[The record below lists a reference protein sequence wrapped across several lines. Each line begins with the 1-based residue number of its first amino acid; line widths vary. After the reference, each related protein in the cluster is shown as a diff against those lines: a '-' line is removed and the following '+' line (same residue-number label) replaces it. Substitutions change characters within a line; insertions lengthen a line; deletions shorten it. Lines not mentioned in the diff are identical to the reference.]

1 MKKTKRNYA
10 IALLTVVIIAALL
23 FLRANHS
30 STQRIVSFFVSPT
43 PTSTPIPTATPTPS
57 PTPTTTPT
65 PTPLPTATPTPSPT
79 PTPLPQSSYESDFDN
94 ASSQYNVSKD
104 KLKKIA
110 ICESGINPGAVNGPY
125 GGMFQFTS
133 ETWVSTRRQ
142 MGRDE
147 NPDLR
152 FNAKE
157 SIDTA
162 AFKISNGGERAWLN
176 CL

>member
-1 MKKTKRNYA
+1 MKPKRNHIIVLLIVA
-10 IALLTVVIIAALL
+10 IITALLL
-23 FLRANHS
+23 FRASPS
-30 STQRIVSFFVSPT
+30 SRRIVSFFISPT
-43 PTSTPIPTATPTPS
+43 PTATPVPTATPTPS
-57 PTPTTTPT
+57 PTPTATPS

-79 PTPLPQSSYESDFDN
+79 PTPLPQSSYESDFDST
-94 ASSQYNVSKD
+94 SSEYNVSKD
-104 KLKKIA
+104 KLKRIA
-110 ICESGINPGAVNGPY
+110 LCESGINPAAVNGPY

-147 NPDLR
+147 NPELR

-162 AFKISNGGERAWLN
+162 AYKISIGGENAWAN

>member
-1 MKKTKRNYA
+1 MMKKRNY
-10 IALLTVVIIAALL
+10 IIAILVVVTFAISL
-23 FLRANHS
+23 FLRKNTPTS
-30 STQRIVSFFVSPT
+30 QRIISFFVSPT
-43 PTSTPIPTATPTPS
+43 PTMTPFPTATST
-57 PTPTTTPT
+57 PTPTPTSTPT
-65 PTPLPTATPTPSPT
+65 PTPLPTATPSPLPT
-79 PTPLPQSSYESDFDN
+79 PTPMPRSSYESDFDS

-110 ICESGINPGAVNGPY
+110 MCESGINPAAVNGPY
-125 GGMFQFTS
+125 GGMFQFTAD
-133 ETWVSTRRQ
+133 TWTSTRRQ

-162 AFKISNGGERAWLN
+162 AYKISVGGENAWAN

>member
-1 MKKTKRNYA
+1 MMKKRNY
-10 IALLTVVIIAALL
+10 IIAILVVAVCAILI
-23 FLRANHS
+23 FLCR
-30 STQRIVSFFVSPT
+30 STPTSRRIISFFVSPT
-43 PTSTPIPTATPTPS
+43 PTMTPLPTATPTPTPS
-57 PTPTTTPT
+57 PTNTPT
-65 PTPLPTATPTPSPT
+65 PTPLPTATPSPLPT
-79 PTPLPQSSYESDFDN
+79 PTSMPQSSYESDFDS

-110 ICESGINPGAVNGPY
+110 MCESGINPAAVNGPY
-125 GGMFQFTS
+125 GGMFQFAS
-133 ETWVSTRRQ
+133 DTWVSTRRQ

-147 NPDLR
+147 NPELR

-162 AFKISNGGERAWLN
+162 AYKISIGGENAWVN

>member
-1 MKKTKRNYA
+1 MTTKKNYI
-10 IALLTVVIIAALL
+10 IALLIVAIIAIL
-23 FLRANHS
+23 FLFRANPS
-30 STQRIVSFFVSPT
+30 SRHIVSFFISPT
-43 PTSTPIPTATPTPS
+43 PTATPVPTATPTPS
-57 PTPTTTPT
+57 PTPTATPS

-79 PTPLPQSSYESDFDN
+79 PTPLPQSSYESDFDS
-94 ASSQYNVSKD
+94 ASSEYNVSKD
-104 KLKKIA
+104 KLKRIA
-110 ICESGINPGAVNGPY
+110 LCESGINPAAINGPY

-157 SIDTA
+157 AIDTA
-162 AFKISNGGERAWLN
+162 AYKISNGGERAWLN

>member
-1 MKKTKRNYA
+1 MTNKRNHILSLLIVA
-10 IALLTVVIIAALL
+10 MIIALVLL
-23 FLRANHS
+23 RTNPTS
-30 STQRIVSFFVSPT
+30 SQRIVSFFISPT
-43 PTSTPIPTATPTPS
+43 PTMTPVPTATPTPS
-57 PTPTTTPT
+57 PTPTATPT
-65 PTPLPTATPTPSPT
+65 PTSLPTATPTPSPT
-79 PTPLPQSSYESDFDN
+79 PSPLPQSSYESDFDS

-110 ICESGINPGAVNGPY
+110 QCESGINPAAVNGPY
-125 GGMFQFTS
+125 GGMFQFTA

-142 MGRDE
+142 MGKDE

-162 AFKISNGGERAWLN
+162 AYKISNGGERAWLN

>member
-1 MKKTKRNYA
+1 MMTRRNY
-10 IALLTVVIIAALL
+10 IISALIVAVLAVFLLLRKNSPTSRRVI
-23 FLRANHS
+23 
-30 STQRIVSFFVSPT
+30 SFFISPT
-43 PTSTPIPTATPTPS
+43 PTATPIPTATST
-57 PTPTTTPT
+57 PTPTPTSTPT
-65 PTPLPTATPTPSPT
+65 PTPLPTATPSPLPT
-79 PTPLPQSSYESDFDN
+79 PTPMPQSSYESDFDS

-110 ICESGINPGAVNGPY
+110 MCESGINPAAVNGPY

-142 MGRDE
+142 MGKDE

-162 AFKISNGGERAWLN
+162 AYKISNGGENAWAN

>member
-1 MKKTKRNYA
+1 MTRRNY
-10 IALLTVVIIAALL
+10 IISALIVAALAV
-23 FLRANHS
+23 FLLLRKNTFTS
-30 STQRIVSFFVSPT
+30 RRIVSFFISPT
-43 PTSTPIPTATPTPS
+43 PTSTPIPTATAT
-57 PTPTTTPT
+57 PTPTPTNTPS
-65 PTPLPTATPTPSPT
+65 PTPLPTATPSPLPT
-79 PTPLPQSSYESDFDN
+79 PTPMPQSSYESDFDS
-94 ASSQYNVSKD
+94 ASSQYNVNKD
-104 KLKKIA
+104 QLKKIA
-110 ICESGINPGAVNGPY
+110 MCESGINPAAVNGPY

-147 NPDLR
+147 NSDLR

-162 AFKISNGGERAWLN
+162 AYKISIGGENAWAN

>member
-1 MKKTKRNYA
+1 MRPKTYYILA
-10 IALLTVVIIAALL
+10 VLIVVTIIALV
-23 FLRANHS
+23 FLRANPS
-30 STQRIVSFFVSPT
+30 SSRRIVSFLTSPT
-43 PTSTPIPTATPTPS
+43 PTATPVPTATPTPS
-57 PTPTTTPT
+57 PTPTATPT

-79 PTPLPQSSYESDFDN
+79 PTPLPQSSYESDFES

-110 ICESGINPGAVNGPY
+110 LCESGINPAAVNGPY
-125 GGMFQFTS
+125 GGMFQFTA
-133 ETWVSTRRQ
+133 ETWTSTRRQ
-142 MGRDE
+142 MGKDE

-162 AFKISNGGERAWLN
+162 AYKISNGGERAWLN

>member
-1 MKKTKRNYA
+1 MMKKRNY
-10 IALLTVVIIAALL
+10 IIAILVVAVCAILI
-23 FLRANHS
+23 FLRR
-30 STQRIVSFFVSPT
+30 STPTSRRIISFFISPT
-43 PTSTPIPTATPTPS
+43 PTMTPLPTATPTPTPS
-57 PTPTTTPT
+57 PTNTPT
-65 PTPLPTATPTPSPT
+65 PTPLPTATPSPLPT
-79 PTPLPQSSYESDFDN
+79 PTSMPQSSYESDFDS
-94 ASSQYNVSKD
+94 ASSLYNVNKD

-110 ICESGINPGAVNGPY
+110 MCESGINPAAVNGPY

-147 NPDLR
+147 NPELR

-162 AFKISNGGERAWLN
+162 AYKISIGGENAWAN